1 MMILNDNASQPPG
14 ANGVRQS
21 DRVNFTLALEAIGND
36 SNGQDFVVPAHTI
49 LVSRNGAV
57 LLLKTQLSPGQ
68 ELVLRRKDRSN
79 QLRAARAQVVAEIDK
94 NGDGFVYA
102 VALEDPAINLWDI
115 EFPPLGEA
123 EEALARMLV
132 ECSFC
137 QRREVAYLSEKELKA
152 FEARKCLA
160 RHCPHC
166 GTPAIF
172 TQAQADVPI
181 NPSTTNGAVP
191 APAKIYPSRNR
202 TRVKARILA
211 CIRQRGFS
219 EEVAVCEDLSR
230 GGLSFRSRN
239 QYPEGTRVEV
249 AVPFTPGSGNIFV
262 PIRIVFSQ
270 EIPAAGL
277 FRHGAAYVKTPSNQ
291 TPQ

>member
-1 MMILNDNASQPPG
+1 MGTTKNDVAQMAG
-14 ANGVRQS
+14 TAVRQS
-21 DRVNFTLALEAIGND
+21 DRVSFTLALEAIGSD
-36 SNGQDFVVPAHTI
+36 ASGQDFVVQAHTI

-57 LLLKTQLSPGQ
+57 LLLKAQLTAGQ

-94 NGDGFVYA
+94 NGDGFLYA
-102 VALEDPAINLWDI
+102 IALEDPAVNLWDI
-115 EFPPLGEA
+115 EFPPLEA
-123 EEALARMLV
+123 SEEALARMLV

-137 QRREVAYLSEKELKA
+137 QRREVAYLNEKELKA

-160 RHCPHC
+160 RHCPYC

-172 TQAQADVPI
+172 TQAHDDSLSGA
-181 NPSTTNGAVP
+181 NPKPESASA
-191 APAKIYPSRNR
+191 APKVYPSRNR
-202 TRVKARILA
+202 ARVKARILA

-239 QYPEGTRVEV
+239 QYAEGSRVEV

-270 EIPAAGL
+270 EMPAAGL
-277 FRHGAAYVKTPSNQ
+277 YRHGAAYIKPPVNQ
-291 TPQ
+291 TS

>member
-1 MMILNDNASQPPG
+1 MATFKDDATQQAAAS
-14 ANGVRQS
+14 GVRQS
-21 DRVNFTLALEAIGND
+21 DRVSFTLELEAIGSD
-36 SNGQDFVVPAHTI
+36 ANGQDFVVQAHTI

-57 LLLKTQLSPGQ
+57 LLLKAKLAAGQ

-94 NGDGFVYA
+94 NGDGIMYA
-102 VALEDPAINLWDI
+102 ISLEDPAINLWDI
-115 EFPPLGEA
+115 EFPPLDEA

-137 QRREVAYLSEKELKA
+137 QRREVAYLNEKELKA
-152 FEARKCLA
+152 FETRKCLA

-172 TQAQADVPI
+172 TQAQADDALV
-181 NPSTTNGAVP
+181 TAKDRTDA
-191 APAKIYPSRNR
+191 APVTPKVYPSRNR
-202 TRVKARILA
+202 ARVKARILA

-239 QYPEGTRVEV
+239 QYAEGSRVEV

-270 EIPAAGL
+270 EVPAAGL
-277 FRHGAAYVKTPSNQ
+277 YRHGAAYIRPPANQ
-291 TPQ
+291 NS

>member
-1 MMILNDNASQPPG
+1 MGTSNEDVAQMAPS
-14 ANGVRQS
+14 GVRQS
-21 DRVNFTLALEAIGND
+21 DRVTFTLALEAIGSD
-36 SNGQDFVVPAHTI
+36 ASGQDFVVQAHTI

-57 LLLKTQLSPGQ
+57 LLLKAKLTAGQ

-94 NGDGFVYA
+94 SGDGFLYA
-102 VALEDPAINLWDI
+102 IALEDPAINLWDI
-115 EFPPLGEA
+115 EFPPLEES

-137 QRREVAYLSEKELKA
+137 QRREVAYLNEKELKA
-152 FEARKCLA
+152 FESRKCLA

-172 TQAQADVPI
+172 TQAQAEDSLTTAAAKPESAPVPH
-181 NPSTTNGAVP
+181 
-191 APAKIYPSRNR
+191 KIYPSRNR

-239 QYPEGTRVEV
+239 QYAEGSRVEV

-270 EIPAAGL
+270 EMPTAGL
-277 FRHGAAYVKTPSNQ
+277 YRHGAAYIKPPASQ
-291 TPQ
+291 TS

>member
-1 MMILNDNASQPPG
+1 MATSKEDVAQMAPT
-14 ANGVRQS
+14 GVRQS
-21 DRVNFTLALEAIGND
+21 DRVSFTLALEAIGSD
-36 SNGQDFVVPAHTI
+36 ANGQDFVVQAHTI

-57 LLLKTQLSPGQ
+57 LLLKAQLAAGQ

-94 NGDGFVYA
+94 NGDGFLYA
-102 VALEDPAINLWDI
+102 IALEDPAVNLWDI
-115 EFPPLGEA
+115 EFPPL
-123 EEALARMLV
+123 EESEEGLARMLV

-137 QRREVAYLSEKELKA
+137 QRREVAYLNEKELKA

-172 TQAQADVPI
+172 TQAQDDSLTGANTKPESA
-181 NPSTTNGAVP
+181 ST
-191 APAKIYPSRNR
+191 PAKIYPSRNR
-202 TRVKARILA
+202 ARVKARILA

-239 QYPEGTRVEV
+239 QYPEGSRVEV

-270 EIPAAGL
+270 EMPAVGL
-277 FRHGAAYVKTPSNQ
+277 YRHGAAYIKPPVNQ
-291 TPQ
+291 TS

>member
-1 MMILNDNASQPPG
+1 MATTKEDVAQVAQS
-14 ANGVRQS
+14 GVRQS
-21 DRVNFTLALEAIGND
+21 DRVSFTLALEAIGSD
-36 SNGQDFVVPAHTI
+36 ASGQDFIAPAHTI

-57 LLLKTQLSPGQ
+57 LLLKTKLAAGQ
-68 ELVLRRKDRSN
+68 ELLLRRKDRSN
-79 QLRAARAQVVAEIDK
+79 QLRAGRAQVIAEIDK

-115 EFPPLGEA
+115 EFPPL
-123 EEALARMLV
+123 EESEETLARMLV

-137 QRREVAYLSEKELKA
+137 QRREVAYLNEKELKA
-152 FEARKCLA
+152 FEARRCLA

-172 TQAQADVPI
+172 TQAQEDSA
-181 NPSTTNGAVP
+181 TTANTKTTSAS

-219 EEVAVCEDLSR
+219 EEVAVCEDLSS

-239 QYPEGTRVEV
+239 QYAEGTRVEV

-270 EIPAAGL
+270 EMPTAGL
-277 FRHGAAYVKTPSNQ
+277 YRHGAAYIKAPANQ
-291 TPQ
+291 TS

>member
-1 MMILNDNASQPPG
+1 MAISKDNIAQQAA

-21 DRVNFTLALEAIGND
+21 DRISFTLSLEAIGTD
-36 SNGQDFVVPAHTI
+36 SGGQDFILQAHTI
-49 LVSRNGAV
+49 LVSRSGAV
-57 LLLKTQLSPGQ
+57 LLLKGQLSAGQ

-79 QLRAARAQVVAEIDK
+79 QLRAARAHVVAEIDK

-102 VALEDPAINLWDI
+102 VSLEDPAINLWDI
-115 EFPPLGEA
+115 EFPPLEEA

-137 QRREVAYLSEKELKA
+137 QRREVAYLGEKELKA
-152 FEARKCLA
+152 FETRKCLA

-172 TQAQADVPI
+172 TQAQADLPVNAAPK
-181 NPSTTNGAVP
+181 TDGVP

-270 EIPAAGL
+270 ELPAAGL
-277 FRHGAAYVKTPSNQ
+277 FRHGAAYVKTPANQ
-291 TPQ
+291 TS

>member
-1 MMILNDNASQPPG
+1 M
-14 ANGVRQS
+14 ANSRDEVEQLAPSGVRQS
-21 DRVNFTLALEAIGND
+21 DRISFTLALEAIGSD
-36 SNGQDFVVPAHTI
+36 ASGQDFVAPAHTI

-57 LLLKTQLSPGQ
+57 LLLKTKLTAGQ
-68 ELVLRRKDRSN
+68 ELLLRRKDRSN
-79 QLRAARAQVVAEIDK
+79 RTRAARAQVVAEIDK
-94 NGDGFVYA
+94 SGDGFLYA

-115 EFPPLGEA
+115 EFPPLGES
-123 EEALARMLV
+123 EETLARMLV

-137 QRREVAYLSEKELKA
+137 QRREVAYLNEKELKA

-172 TQAQADVPI
+172 TQAQDDSLVSVNVRPE
-181 NPSTTNGAVP
+181 ST
-191 APAKIYPSRNR
+191 APAVKVYPSRNR

-219 EEVAVCEDLSR
+219 EEVAVCEDLSS

-239 QYPEGTRVEV
+239 QYEEGSRVEV

-270 EIPAAGL
+270 EMPTAGL
-277 FRHGAAYVKTPSNQ
+277 YRHGAAYIKPPASQ
-291 TPQ
+291 TS

>member
-1 MMILNDNASQPPG
+1 
-14 ANGVRQS
+14 
-21 DRVNFTLALEAIGND
+21 
-36 SNGQDFVVPAHTI
+36 
-49 LVSRNGAV
+49 V
-57 LLLKTQLSPGQ
+57 LLLKTKLTAGQ
-68 ELVLRRKDRSN
+68 ELLLRRKDRSN
-79 QLRAARAQVVAEIDK
+79 QLRAGRAQVVAEIDK

-102 VALEDPAINLWDI
+102 VSLEDPAINLWDI
-115 EFPPLGEA
+115 EFPPLGES
-123 EEALARMLV
+123 EETLARMLV

-137 QRREVAYLSEKELKA
+137 QRREVAYLNEKELKA

-172 TQAQADVPI
+172 TQAQDDRATTANTKT
-181 NPSTTNGAVP
+181 NPAS
-191 APAKIYPSRNR
+191 APAKIHPSRNR

-219 EEVAVCEDLSR
+219 EEVAVCEDLSS

-239 QYPEGTRVEV
+239 QYAEGSRVEV

-270 EIPAAGL
+270 EMPTAGL
-277 FRHGAAYVKTPSNQ
+277 YRHGAAYVKAPANQ
-291 TPQ
+291 TS

>member
-1 MMILNDNASQPPG
+1 MAPTNEDITSAA

-21 DRVNFTLALEAIGND
+21 DRVTFTLALEAIGSD
-36 SNGQDFVVPAHTI
+36 ASGQDFVVSAHTI

-57 LLLKTQLSPGQ
+57 LLLKASLAAGQ
-68 ELVLRRKDRSN
+68 ELVLRRKDRTN
-79 QLRAARAQVVAEIDK
+79 QLRAARALVVAEIDK
-94 NGDGFVYA
+94 SADGFLYA
-102 VALEDPAINLWDI
+102 ISLEDPAINLWDI
-115 EFPPLGEA
+115 EFPPLEKS
-123 EEALARMLV
+123 EEALARMLI

-137 QRREVAYLSEKELKA
+137 QRREVAYLNEKELKA

-172 TQAQADVPI
+172 TQAQAEQPVT
-181 NPSTTNGAVP
+181 STTAKP
-191 APAKIYPSRNR
+191 EAAPSAPKIYPSRNR
-202 TRVKARILA
+202 TRIKARILA

-270 EIPAAGL
+270 EMPSAGL
-277 FRHGAAYVKTPSNQ
+277 YRHGAAYVKPPANQ
-291 TPQ
+291 TS